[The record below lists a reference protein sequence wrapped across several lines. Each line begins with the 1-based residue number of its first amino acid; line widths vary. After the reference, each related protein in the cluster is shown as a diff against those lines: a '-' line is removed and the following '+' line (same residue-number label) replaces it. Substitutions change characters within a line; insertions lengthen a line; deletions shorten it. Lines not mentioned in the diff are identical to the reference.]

1 MQWTNDAK
9 EGDDEFPSSF
19 NMTSD
24 SHIQAVEKLLN
35 PLLQGDIFL
44 VFIKIKPVNNIKV
57 YLDADSGLGI
67 EKCIRINRA
76 LYKAIEEAA
85 IFPNGD
91 FSLEVSSPG
100 LDEPLRLLRQY
111 KKNTGRPV
119 EVILNDGRSL
129 EGTLSA
135 VGENAITLSYT
146 EGKGKK
152 AVQKQEELAMEDIKQ
167 TKVLIKF

>member
-1 MQWTNDAK
+1 MQRTKDAK

-19 NMTSD
+19 NMTSET
-24 SHIQAVEKLLN
+24 IITAVEKLVS
-35 PLLQGDIFL
+35 PLLQDDIFL
-44 VFIKIKPVNNIKV
+44 VSIKIKPVNNIKV
-57 YLDADSGLGI
+57 YLDADSGLAI

-85 IFPNGD
+85 LFPNGD

-100 LDEPLRLLRQY
+100 VDEPLKLLRQY
-111 KKNTGRPV
+111 KKNQGRTV
-119 EVILNDGRSL
+119 EVLLNDGRRK
-129 EGTLSA
+129 EGTLVA
-135 VGENAITLSYT
+135 TADNAITIAYT

-152 AVQKQEELAMEDIKQ
+152 AEQKQEQLALEDIKQ